1 MCPLCSSWFSLLS
14 LGVFSDQLKLVHD
27 RIYKTLPGA
36 VSCFRLTNAT
46 HQIGCS
52 GNVGVG
58 GDVRHTHTHT
68 GHTHPN
74 KCMYMYTKCTFTH
87 TGSASNTRGVLHY
100 NSTLEGLN
108 ELIANGPHAP
118 YIVLLEPQQFTR
130 SNSHL

>member
-1 MCPLCSSWFSLLS
+1 MPISSSWFSLLS

-58 GDVRHTHTHT
+58 GDVGHTHTHT
-68 GHTHPN
+68 QDTLIQTSACTCIPNVHSHTQALLAILGGS
-74 KCMYMYTKCTFTH
+74 FT
-87 TGSASNTRGVLHY
+87 TT
-100 NSTLEGLN
+100 
-108 ELIANGPHAP
+108 P
-118 YIVLLEPQQFTR
+118 LLKV
-130 SNSHL
+130 